1 MQELGWV
8 FGFSSNIPFGVVDVH
23 KSTCNKS
30 VFRVAGH
37 NFIIYDGNTHT
48 QVLFNCYSSILQLT
62 KQDQEVLSV
71 ERISHRKPKTC
82 GPDTVSSCCPG
93 QKLHPY
99 L

>member
-1 MQELGWV
+1 MWGNVGMQELGWV

-48 QVLFNCYSSILQLT
+48 QDMDEEALQRRKSEVYFPSSSLNCLRT
-62 KQDQEVLSV
+62 
-71 ERISHRKPKTC
+71 
-82 GPDTVSSCCPG
+82 
-93 QKLHPY
+93 
-99 L
+99 